1 MFKDYYSILGVDEN
15 SSQDVIKS
23 AFKKQALKW
32 HPDRNSGTDTTKRMQ
47 ELNEAYLILKDID
60 AHTRYNIE
68 YQIFKQYK
76 QKERQREEKDDH
88 YQYSEQKQS
97 SQNEKKYEYSEY
109 KVNDD
114 VLKKWM
120 ENAKRQA
127 VDLAKQTIED
137 LTGMIAV
144 GTKTAIKE
152 TGSYLVFYIIAS
164 AILFLLFAISKS
176 CHN

>member
-60 AHTRYNIE
+60 ARKRYNIE

-76 QKERQREEKDDH
+76 QKEAQREEKNDH

-97 SQNEKKYEYSEY
+97 SQNEKTYDYSDY

-114 VLKKWM
+114 VLNKWM

-164 AILFLLFAISKS
+164 AVLFLLFAISKS